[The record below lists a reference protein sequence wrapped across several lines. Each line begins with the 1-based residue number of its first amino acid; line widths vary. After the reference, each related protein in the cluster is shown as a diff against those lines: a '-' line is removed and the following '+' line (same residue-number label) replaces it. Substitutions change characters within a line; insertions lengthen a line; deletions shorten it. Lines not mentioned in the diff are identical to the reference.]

1 MISKLLV
8 TFFGIGHIQF
18 APGTIASLVSIV
30 LLTTLK
36 HYTSIYLFSLIFII
50 LLALSYFVIKKYIKN
65 LDIKDAQEIVLDEV
79 LGIYL
84 ILIFFKIDYDKIFF
98 DLIIIIALFR
108 FFDILKIFPANLID
122 KKFKN
127 SFGIIF
133 DDLIS
138 SIYTLIVLLIINLGK
153 NLL

>member
-36 HYTSIYLFSLIFII
+36 YYTSIYLFSLIFII

-84 ILIFFKIDYDKIFF
+84 ILIFFKFDYDKIFF
-98 DLIIIIALFR
+98 DLIIIIILFR

-138 SIYTLIVLLIINLGK
+138 SIYTLIVLLIINLAK